1 MAARTW
7 TCQRVSKGVRCA
19 HVNPKRKHLC
29 ESCGKRRPA
38 TKKASH
44 RVALELP
51 YEAFI
56 VLNGGEHCGICGA
69 LPSSRKL
76 DRDHAWVGPIK
87 GRPRGLLCHSCNRTL
102 SKRMEIAALGMGLV
116 AWLRAAADYIE
127 RAEQR
132 RGINLEA
139 LLRGDSDR

>member
-7 TCQRVSKGVRCA
+7 TCSRSTGGSRCGA
-19 HVNPKRKHLC
+19 VNFKRFQIC
-29 ESCGKRRPA
+29 QTCGKRRPA
-38 TKKASH
+38 TKKADH
-44 RVALELP
+44 TKALKIP

-56 VLNGGEHCGICGA
+56 LLNGGEHCGICGHE
-69 LPSSRKL
+69 RKEGDKRL

-102 SKRMEIAALGMGLV
+102 SRRMEIAANKMGLV

-127 RAEQR
+127 RAEQNADL
-132 RGINLEA
+132 NLETF
-139 LLRGDSDR
+139 L